1 MEIISGGRIIFVLHM
16 HRLLTNNVDGFT
28 WHNYAR
34 KWQNDHHIPLERIK
48 RTSSLETKLLV
59 NSGKNYK
66 PLHHVKNMEEGAKKA
81 QKRPPIESQE
91 Y

>member
-1 MEIISGGRIIFVLHM
+1 MSVLHM

-48 RTSSLETKLLV
+48 RTSSLATKLLV
-59 NSGKNYK
+59 NNGKNYK
-66 PLHHVKNMEEGAKKA
+66 PLHHLKNMEEGAKKA
-81 QKRPPIESQE
+81 QKSPPIESQE

>member
-1 MEIISGGRIIFVLHM
+1 MSVLHM
-16 HRLLTNNVDGFT
+16 HRLLTDNVDGFT

-48 RTSSLETKLLV
+48 LLV
-59 NSGKNYK
+59 NNGKNYK
-66 PLHHVKNMEEGAKKA
+66 PLHHIQNLEEGYKKA
-81 QKRPPIESQE
+81 QKSPPVESEE